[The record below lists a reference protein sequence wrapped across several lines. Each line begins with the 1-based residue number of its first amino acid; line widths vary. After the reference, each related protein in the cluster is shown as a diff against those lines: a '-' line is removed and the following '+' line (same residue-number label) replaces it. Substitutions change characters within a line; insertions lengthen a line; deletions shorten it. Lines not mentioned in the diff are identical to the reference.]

1 MPHPA
6 PIPPRPHCQKKKTVV
21 RSLHSF
27 SQELR
32 GNVRVFARVRPFLP
46 SDGVGPDEV
55 PAVIGK
61 GDGVGCVVSKR
72 LVGDD
77 GKELAPEVQS
87 FSFDKCFPP
96 R

>member
-1 MPHPA
+1 M
-6 PIPPRPHCQKKKTVV
+6 
-21 RSLHSF
+21 
-27 SQELR
+27 
-32 GNVRVFARVRPFLP
+32 RVFARVRPFLP

-55 PAVIGK
+55 PAVVGK

-72 LVGDD
+72 LVGDN
-77 GKELAPEVQS
+77 GRELPPESQS